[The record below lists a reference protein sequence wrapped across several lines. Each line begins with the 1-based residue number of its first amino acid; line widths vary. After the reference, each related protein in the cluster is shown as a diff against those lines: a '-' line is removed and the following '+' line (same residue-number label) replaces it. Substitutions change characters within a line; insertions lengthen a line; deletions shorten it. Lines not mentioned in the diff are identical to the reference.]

1 MSDEIKKKKKK
12 KKGSI
17 INYIMGGRIFI
28 SDIITSNAML
38 LALIVVYAFIYVSN
52 HYEYEQ
58 EVLRIDRL
66 IKKRDEMRN
75 NLLTMRSE
83 FSYKSRQTEIEKLL
97 YEKESELEVS
107 TKPIYRIKRETKKTD
122 K

>member
-1 MSDEIKKKKKK
+1 MSGNNAKKKKK
-12 KKGSI
+12 KKGGI

-28 SDIITSNAML
+28 SDIITRNAML

-58 EVLRIDRL
+58 ELLKIDRL
-66 IKKRDEMRN
+66 TKKRDEMRN
-75 NLLTMRSE
+75 NLLTMRGE

-97 YEKESELEVS
+97 YEKESDLGVA
-107 TKPIYRIKRETKKTD
+107 TKPIYRIKKTEDD